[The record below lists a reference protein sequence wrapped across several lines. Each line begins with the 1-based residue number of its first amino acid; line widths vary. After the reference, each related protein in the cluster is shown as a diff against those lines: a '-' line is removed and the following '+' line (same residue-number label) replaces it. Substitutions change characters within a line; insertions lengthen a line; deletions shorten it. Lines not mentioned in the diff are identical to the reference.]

1 MNSVQMV
8 NEIIKLVDR
17 RELNSSLRC
26 IAKEDNVVMLEL
38 EPGTW
43 YGSTSEGVIYYAYK
57 HELEILKD
65 ILTENILIL

>member
-1 MNSVQMV
+1 MI
-8 NEIIKLVDR
+8 NEIIRLVDR

-43 YGSTSEGVIYYAYK
+43 YGNTSEGVIYYAYEREIGILK
-57 HELEILKD
+57 QILKD
-65 ILTENILIL
+65 NILIL